1 MEMIA
6 TDSAAGRY
14 SRKGTG
20 KADAMREKGLC
31 PHDGSACLLARRC
44 ELGREDACIKLL
56 TNAVQ
61 RCSLCRRRAPCA
73 FACFRKDAV
82 KKGAVYGG
90 H

>member
-31 PHDGSACLLARRC
+31 PHDGSACRLARRC
-44 ELGREDACIKLL
+44 ELGREDACLNLL
-56 TNAVQ
+56 ANAVQ
-61 RCSLCRRRAPCA
+61 RCYLCRKGGPCA
-73 FACFRKDAV
+73 FACFRK
-82 KKGAVYGG
+82 GAEHGG
-90 H
+90 R